1 VRRLLAHRDARLLFV
16 GQTLSVF
23 GDRAMFLAL
32 GVWVKT
38 LTGSNAAAGLVFFA
52 YAATGLLSP
61 VFGLIV
67 DRVRKRPLMIGLDLA
82 GAIVLLTL
90 VFVHG
95 RGQVWL
101 IYTVTLIYGAV
112 GYLFYSAQSAYLTR
126 LLPAELLGDANAAL
140 QTSGEGMRL
149 IAPLAGAGLFAAFG
163 GPAVAVVDAATFLVS
178 ACFLAAIHL
187 REDSPRP
194 SEHHLREQVLAG
206 TRHIARSQ
214 GLRRIVLTTGAALAV
229 VGFAET
235 VVFAVIQHGL
245 HRPPAFL
252 GVLSTAQGIGAVAG
266 GIVSAGML
274 RRVGDG
280 RTVGLGMLL
289 FAVGD
294 SLLLIPDVFVV
305 LVGFAIAG
313 AGVSWAVVGYYTAVQ
328 LRTPGDLQG
337 RVYSAGDMVVGVPQ
351 TLSIALGAVLIS
363 LVDYQVLIVV
373 MTGVTALCG
382 CYLLAARLEPP
393 RDGLANLS
401 PETGL

>member
-1 VRRLLAHRDARLLFV
+1 MRRLLAHRDARLLIV

-52 YAATGLLSP
+52 FALPGLISP
-61 VFGLIV
+61 VFGLVV
-67 DRVRKRPLMIGLDLA
+67 DRVRKWPMMIMLDLA
-82 GAIVLLTL
+82 GAVVLLSL
-90 VFVHG
+90 LFVDG

-101 IYTVTLIYGAV
+101 IYTVTLLYGAI
-112 GYLFYSAQSAYLTR
+112 GFLFYSAQSAYLTR
-126 LLPAELLGDANAAL
+126 LLPADLLGDANAVL
-140 QTSGEGMRL
+140 QTTGEGMRL

-163 GPAVAVVDAATFLVS
+163 GPAVAVMDAATFVVS
-178 ACFLAAIHL
+178 AGFLAAIRL
-187 REDSPRP
+187 REDRPQP

-206 TRHIARSQ
+206 MRHIARSH
-214 GLRRIVLTTGAALAV
+214 GLRRIVLTTGVALLV

-235 VVFAVIQHGL
+235 IVFAVIQHGL

-252 GVLSTAQGIGAVAG
+252 GVLSSAQGVGAVAG
-266 GIVSAGML
+266 GVVASRML
-274 RRVGDG
+274 RRAGDG

-294 SLLLIPDVFVV
+294 LLLLIPNVIVV
-305 LVGFAIAG
+305 LVGFAVAG
-313 AGVSWAVVGYYTAVQ
+313 AGISWAVIGYYTAVQ

-337 RVYSAGDMVVGVPQ
+337 RVYSAGDMIVGVPQ

-363 LVDYQVLIVV
+363 LVDYRLLIVV
-373 MTGVTALCG
+373 MSAITALCG
-382 CYLLAARLEPP
+382 VYLVTARLEPP
-393 RDGLANLS
+393 EDGLVNLS
-401 PETGL
+401 PETSL